1 VHIINEA
8 AGVSPKSQAFAAP
21 GRRERG
27 CARTNA
33 SKLIAPAMPVL
44 RTQEESFSTRHS
56 ALAPDNWR
64 LASGVWHLGFTL
76 IELLIVITIIA
87 MGAAMVALSVSGS
100 DTRLL
105 KEETARLSAL
115 FRIAQDEARVSGR
128 TLVWEANLEGYRF
141 RPLDPEAA
149 RDWKDEVLRPRAW
162 PFAVRSIEGGRIVF
176 GREPLLDPATLRIAT
191 AEREVRL
198 VLDAQG
204 ELREA
209 GAN

>member
-1 VHIINEA
+1 MDRINRINKIQTSKA
-8 AGVSPKSQAFAAP
+8 SCLGV
-21 GRRERG
+21 
-27 CARTNA
+27 N
-33 SKLIAPAMPVL
+33 PVNPINPVNPVY
-44 RTQEESFSTRHS
+44 SVRH
-56 ALAPDNWR
+56 A
-64 LASGVWHLGFTL
+64 GFTL

-87 MGAAMVALSVSGS
+87 MGAAMVALSVSGG
-100 DTRLL
+100 DARLL

-149 RDWKDEVLRPRAW
+149 RDWRDEVLRPRAW

-204 ELREA
+204 ELREIQ
-209 GAN
+209 